1 VWFNRDNETGETMTQ
16 SASFSVVQLGEWP
29 ATRSLGQEGRARLD
43 DLLGERQ
50 NVDLVIDF
58 TGVKVMNISFADEF
72 LGKFLAAH
80 DFAAK
85 GTTLK
90 IAGLNSDNHFSVVV
104 CVERRD
110 TQAVIVDPAGELTLV
125 GDKMLAETFTTA
137 LTLQHFKANDLAEAM
152 SLTAQNANNRLKRLT
167 QIGAVRKTQV
177 TGSSHGGRE
186 YVYETV
192 STAEVGNHDES
203 GQLAST

>member
-1 VWFNRDNETGETMTQ
+1 MTE

-29 ATRSLGQEGRARLD
+29 ATRSRGQEGRVRLD
-43 DLLGERQ
+43 DLLDERDDI
-50 NVDLVIDF
+50 DLVIDF
-58 TGVKVMNISFADEF
+58 AGVQVMNISFADEF
-72 LGKFLAAH
+72 LGKFLASH

-90 IAGLNSDNHFSVVV
+90 ITGLNSDNYFSVVV
-104 CVERRD
+104 LVDRREA
-110 TQAVIVDPAGELTLV
+110 QVVVVDPDGETVLI
-125 GDKMLAETFTTA
+125 GDKMLADTFATA
-137 LTLQHFKANDLAEAM
+137 LSLQTFKANDLAEAM

-192 STAEVGNHDES
+192 PVELTDHDES
-203 GQLAST
+203 DRLASA

>member
-1 VWFNRDNETGETMTQ
+1 MTQ

-43 DLLGERQ
+43 DLLGEREGI
-50 NVDLVIDF
+50 DLVIDF
-58 TGVKVMNISFADEF
+58 AGVRVMNISFADEF

-90 IAGLNSDNHFSVVV
+90 IAGLNSDNYFSVVV
-104 CVERRD
+104 LVERREA
-110 TQAVIVDPAGELTLV
+110 QVVVVDPDGELVLI
-125 GDKMLAETFTTA
+125 GDKMLADTFATA
-137 LTLQHFKANDLAEAM
+137 RALQTFKANDLAEAM

-186 YVYETV
+186 YLYEAV
-192 STAEVGNHDES
+192 PAVDGSYAESDR
-203 GQLAST
+203 LASA

>member
-1 VWFNRDNETGETMTQ
+1 MTQ
-16 SASFSVVQLGEWP
+16 SARFSVVQLGAWP
-29 ATRSLGQEGRARLD
+29 ATRGLGQEGRARLD
-43 DLLGERQ
+43 DLLGEREDI
-50 NVDLVIDF
+50 DLVIDF
-58 TGVKVMNISFADEF
+58 AGVQVMNISFADEF

-104 CVERRD
+104 CVERREA
-110 TQAVIVDPAGELTLV
+110 QVVVVDPTGELILI

-137 LTLQHFKANDLAEAM
+137 LALQNFKANDLAEAM

-177 TGSSHGGRE
+177 TGSNHGGRE

-192 STAEVGNHDES
+192 HAAEIIDHDES
-203 GQLAST
+203 DRLAST

>member
-1 VWFNRDNETGETMTQ
+1 MTQ

-43 DLLGERQ
+43 DLLGEREGI
-50 NVDLVIDF
+50 DLVIDF
-58 TGVKVMNISFADEF
+58 AGVKVMNISFADEF

-80 DFAAK
+80 DFAALR
-85 GTTLK
+85 TTLK
-90 IAGLNSDNHFSVVV
+90 ITGLNSDNYFSVVV
-104 CVERRD
+104 LVDRREA
-110 TQAVIVDPAGELTLV
+110 QVVVVDPDGELVLI
-125 GDKMLAETFTTA
+125 GDKMLADTFATA
-137 LTLQHFKANDLAEAM
+137 RALQTFKANDLAEAM

-186 YVYETV
+186 YLYETV
-192 STAEVGNHDES
+192 PAVDQLHAESDR
-203 GQLAST
+203 LASA